1 MQHVSNSL
9 DASLCAISLL
19 KLVWI
24 FSILLRWRSLHTVHC
39 RLASVI
45 CKPVIKIKDQRRMQ
59 APQHQ
64 TEHPCVNTGDWT
76 LVFTEGPAGKVQHV
90 WGKCWKMCCR
100 KIFCLHRSQEESR
113 QMRKWLVYSI
123 YLCHTH
129 TQIYPNEEADCQ
141 GRYLSL
147 LCILNFPHDDLKV
160 TNFHQS
166 LTCCCV
172 HVCMF
177 NFNEN
182 TYGWPYF
189 SLENWPACN
198 AI

>member
-9 DASLCAISLL
+9 NASLCAISLL

-129 TQIYPNEEADCQ
+129 TDISKRR
-141 GRYLSL
+141 GRLPGSLSFPALYSEFPPWRFKSNKLSPEFNVL
-147 LCILNFPHDDLKV
+147 LC
-160 TNFHQS
+160 T
-166 LTCCCV
+166 CV
-172 HVCMF
+172 HV
-177 NFNEN
+177 
-182 TYGWPYF
+182 
-189 SLENWPACN
+189 
-198 AI
+198 